1 MALPMLSK
9 PVNPMADPMAQYL
22 RLRDAGALAA
32 EKGSYEEALP
42 FFESALDLA
51 QSIGDSILVDR
62 AFCNRATVAI
72 ALGTVGEEISELRAI
87 LMRDQDGENSR
98 LCAYHIA
105 WYFMSRKS
113 FKKALFYARIAL
125 DRSILLNRREWVASS
140 HNRIGNVLIA
150 ESYFD
155 EACTEYDKALAL
167 SDTMSP
173 VDKAR
178 LLDNIGYC
186 RIIEKR
192 YSEGFEL
199 LYRSLRT
206 LRRFDAE
213 CYLVHLDLCLAHLE
227 VGRWRDAR
235 CHGETAL
242 TRARQLGRADVIKNS
257 LYLLGQTAS
266 MSGAGTQAA
275 GAYFAQ
281 LQDYFPNAPFLT
293 EFLLSIDVR
302 KMINLKA

>member
-1 MALPMLSK
+1 MALTMLSK
-9 PVNPMADPMAQYL
+9 PADPVVEYQ
-22 RLRDAGALAA
+22 RLRDAGAHAV
-32 EKGSYEEALP
+32 ESGRYEEALP
-42 FFESALDLA
+42 LFESALELA
-51 QSIGDSILVDR
+51 HSIGDSILVDR

-72 ALGTVGEEISELRAI
+72 ALQRVDGEISELRSI
-87 LMRDQDGENSR
+87 LMRDQDAENSR
-98 LCAYHIA
+98 LSAYHIA
-105 WYFMSRKS
+105 WYFMSQKA

-125 DRSILLNRREWVASS
+125 DRSVTLDRQEWIASS
-140 HNRIGNVLIA
+140 HNRIGNILIA

-155 EACTEYDKALAL
+155 EACTEYEKALAL
-167 SDTMSP
+167 SNTMSP

-178 LLDNIGYC
+178 ILDNIGYC
-186 RIIEKR
+186 RIIDKR

-227 VGRWRDAR
+227 VGRWRDAQ
-235 CHGETAL
+235 CHGEAAL
-242 TRARQLGRADVIKNS
+242 VRARQLGQADVIKNS

-266 MSGAGTQAA
+266 MSGAGKEAA
-275 GAYFAQ
+275 CAYFAQ
-281 LQDYFPNAPFLT
+281 LQSYFPDAPFLT